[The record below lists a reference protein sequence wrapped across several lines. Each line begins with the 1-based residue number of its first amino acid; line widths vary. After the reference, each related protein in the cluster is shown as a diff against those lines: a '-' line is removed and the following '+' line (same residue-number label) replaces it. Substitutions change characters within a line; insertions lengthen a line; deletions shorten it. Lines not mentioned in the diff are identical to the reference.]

1 MQGATNS
8 VSVMNTLTVEL
19 PFDVDP
25 EDARLLLTM
34 KLFEEGRV
42 SLGKAAEMAGYTK
55 RTYMEL
61 LGRHGIPVFNYPPEE
76 LDRELAAVAE
86 PPAPG
91 TKEDKRKID

>member
-1 MQGATNS
+1 
-8 VSVMNTLTVEL
+8 MNTLTIEL

-34 KLFEEGRV
+34 KLFEEGKV

-61 LGRHGIPVFNYPPEE
+61 LGKRGIPIINYPPEE
-76 LDRELAAVAE
+76 LEQEMKVLEEMAKARA
-86 PPAPG
+86 G
-91 TKEDKRKID
+91 R

>member
-1 MQGATNS
+1 
-8 VSVMNTLTVEL
+8 MNTLTIEL

-34 KLFEEGRV
+34 KLFEEGKV

-61 LGRHGIPVFNYPPEE
+61 LGKRGIPIFNYPPEE
-76 LDRELAAVAE
+76 LEQEMKVLEEMAKARA
-86 PPAPG
+86 G
-91 TKEDKRKID
+91 R